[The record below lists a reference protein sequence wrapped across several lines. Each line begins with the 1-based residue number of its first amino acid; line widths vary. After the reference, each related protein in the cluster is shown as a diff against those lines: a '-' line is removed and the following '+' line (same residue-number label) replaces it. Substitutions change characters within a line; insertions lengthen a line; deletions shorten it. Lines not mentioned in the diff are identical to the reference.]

1 MNRTDLHKL
10 VDALPEKEIHTAAA
24 FLSFVTHRAQEL
36 SRDGFFDA
44 APYDEDE
51 YTEEELTVIDE
62 RIKEAQGGQTIPFA
76 QVKTEHG
83 LT

>member
-10 VDALPEKEIHTAAA
+10 VDALPEKEIYTAAA
-24 FLSFVTHRAQEL
+24 FLSFVTHRAQEI
-36 SRDGFFDA
+36 SRDDFFDA

-51 YTEEELTVIDE
+51 YTEEELAVIDE

-76 QVKTEHG
+76 QVKAEHG